1 MIGLK
6 GTMAVIDNSGAVIA
20 ECIKVMSGGRYA
32 RLGDEIVCVVKRA
45 RPINPSLIGT
55 QAASLKVKKGDVR
68 HAVIVRT
75 KKEVGRPD
83 GRYIRFDDN
92 ACILLNQKKE
102 PLGTRVL
109 GVVAA
114 ELRQKKWM
122 KLVSLAPRVV

>member
-6 GTMAVIDNSGAVIA
+6 GTLNVIDNSGAILV
-20 ECIKVMSGGRYA
+20 ECIRVLSGGRFA
-32 RLGDEIVCVVKRA
+32 KAGDEIVCVIKKA
-45 RPINPSLIGT
+45 RPISASIVGT
-55 QAASLKVKKGDVR
+55 QAAAFKVKKGEVR
-68 HAVIVRT
+68 HALVVRT
-75 KKEVGRPD
+75 RKETSRPD

-92 ACILLNQKKE
+92 ACILLNNKNE

-122 KLVSLAPRVV
+122 KVVSLAPRVV

>member
-6 GTMAVIDNSGAVIA
+6 GTMSVIDNSGAIIA

-68 HAVIVRT
+68 HAVVVRT
-75 KKEVGRPD
+75 KKEVSRPD